1 MTTDLDSRISQK
13 TDGAGGQGSYDILW
27 TFDPAGG
34 RSGGPSAHTVGLADH
49 PERGYELAC
58 TGLPAEL
65 ACRVLGNAA
74 EQLLA
79 DGLDPADGLILD
91 EVLEDVY
98 TVRLRAV
105 SDTGK
110 LNGINSEFGDRPP
123 VWQVLWPDV
132 MHRFPDE
139 PGYLNPRA
147 PQLLL

>member
-13 TDGAGGQGSYDILW
+13 TDGTGGQGSYDILW
-27 TFDPAGG
+27 MLDPVGNDGSVAY
-34 RSGGPSAHTVGLADH
+34 TNGLADH

-58 TGLPAEL
+58 TGLPTEL
-65 ACRVLGNAA
+65 ACLVLSNAA
-74 EQLLA
+74 GQLLA
-79 DGLDPADGLILD
+79 DGLDPVDGLILD

-110 LNGINSEFGDRPP
+110 LNAINSEFGDRPP

>member
-1 MTTDLDSRISQK
+1 MTTDLENRISQK
-13 TDGAGGQGSYDILW
+13 TGGQGSYDILW
-27 TFDPAGG
+27 TLDPVGG
-34 RSGGPSAHTVGLADH
+34 DGSFAYTAGLADH

-65 ACRVLGNAA
+65 ACQVLGNAA

-79 DGLDPADGLILD
+79 DGLDPADELILD

-105 SDTGK
+105 SNTST
-110 LNGINSEFGDRPP
+110 LNGIHTEFGDRPP

-147 PQLLL
+147 HQLLL